1 MKFSKNF
8 NIFSIILMTSFY
20 FNKNFYLRMS
30 FNSDTTNYEI
40 TRARIKARKINDI
53 TIRIKELLIFN
64 REQLEKIKIS
74 IKAQINKHR

>member
-1 MKFSKNF
+1 
-8 NIFSIILMTSFY
+8 MTSFY

-30 FNSDTTNYEI
+30 FDLNTTNYEI
-40 TRARIKARKINDI
+40 TRTRIKAKKIDDI
-53 TIRIKELLIFN
+53 TVKRKKLLIFN